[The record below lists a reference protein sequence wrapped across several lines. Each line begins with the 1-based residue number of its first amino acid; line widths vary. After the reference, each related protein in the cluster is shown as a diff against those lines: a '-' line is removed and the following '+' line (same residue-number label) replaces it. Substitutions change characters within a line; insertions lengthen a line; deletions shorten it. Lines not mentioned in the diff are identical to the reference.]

1 MTAWGGSAWDR
12 FDRFAGYWLGLDTPK
27 YQKYILEHE
36 RLLRLEEQEAMHGKE
51 AEARSST
58 GGQVLGGSLLHL
70 A

>member
-51 AEARSST
+51 AEAQAI
-58 GGQVLGGSLLHL
+58 QVSGTVKC
-70 A
+70 